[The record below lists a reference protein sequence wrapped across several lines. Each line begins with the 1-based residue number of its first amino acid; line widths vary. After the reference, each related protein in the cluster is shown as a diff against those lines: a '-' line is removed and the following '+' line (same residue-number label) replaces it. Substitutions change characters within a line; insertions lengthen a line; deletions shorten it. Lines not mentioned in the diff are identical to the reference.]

1 MYIEDT
7 VLKYNDLDDD
17 EFHKKC
23 LGENESFEGLLK
35 RIGKLKKQAKQEYN
49 EFMLWLDA
57 MRSRL
62 GLKYAEDFVLQKFM
76 RRTEKGV
83 QQGACA
89 ALVYVLFS
97 ILRFPV

>member
-62 GLKYAEDFVLQKFM
+62 GLKNMQK
-76 RRTEKGV
+76 T
-83 QQGACA
+83 
-89 ALVYVLFS
+89 LFCRS
-97 ILRFPV
+97 LCGELKKEYSK